1 MHPEKL
7 SLSRPPVKTP
17 EPAMATDDYIVRQS
31 LTIKAD
37 DLRGLRRFV
46 VELDQKK
53 KAAESR
59 GHHELAA
66 GISTLA
72 VWLSLPGV
80 TEARD
85 PLPAHL
91 AEAGAALRY
100 VLKGHD
106 VIPDTVPDLGLA
118 DDELLVTRVFQRN
131 PRLSEINP

>member
-1 MHPEKL
+1 M
-7 SLSRPPVKTP
+7 RTP
-17 EPAMATDDYIVRQS
+17 DTALATDDYIVRQS
-31 LTIKAD
+31 LTISANA
-37 DLRGLRRFV
+37 LRGLRRFV

-59 GHHELAA
+59 GHHNLAA

-72 VWLSLPGV
+72 LWLSLPQV

-91 AEAGAALRY
+91 AETGAALRY

-106 VIPDTVPDLGLA
+106 IIPDDVPDLGLA
-118 DDELLVTRVFQRN
+118 DDELLVTRVLQRN
-131 PRLSEINP
+131 PQLAELNS